1 MISRN
6 AMSWQWN
13 KMCGPLPRMWLK
25 ESIMSQVQLEITCNH
40 FWPYTRMHG
49 FSSTQNNYASFFSA
63 QDSKKKDIPGSAYF
77 KKINMFMEEHV
88 QVGKLYLEY
97 IKGDCQSTNKTLC
110 GFRAK
115 FPRTAPGLE
124 RVPRLWLGTDVP
136 QGNSRKTNCSCSKF
150 VPW

>member
-1 MISRN
+1 MEQNVWTVAQNVAERINHEPGPAGDYMQSFLTLHKN
-6 AMSWQWN
+6 AWFFFN
-13 KMCGPLPRMWLK
+13 T
-25 ESIMSQVQLEITCNH
+25 EQLRK
-40 FWPYTRMHG
+40 FV
-49 FSSTQNNYASFFSA
+49 SA

-124 RVPRLWLGTDVP
+124 RVPRL
-136 QGNSRKTNCSCSKF
+136 
-150 VPW
+150 